1 MSTSPETYH
10 HGALREA
17 LIEAGLAALEQGEVS
32 GDISLRALAR
42 SVGVSPTA
50 VYRHFPD
57 KRALLATLAAEGL
70 NRLGDAQAKA
80 ADVAGGG
87 PAGFSA
93 TGRTYVRFALAHPAL
108 FRLMFS
114 QGNPED
120 FEHRQEDRARD
131 LLTRMSRDLAGDPV
145 EAERLAMQAWAIAH
159 GIAMLMLDGR
169 FPADEGLID
178 RLLDA
183 EVLFVRRPGQGR
195 SRLESP

>member
-1 MSTSPETYH
+1 VSTSAETYH

-17 LIEAGLAALEQGEVS
+17 LIEAGLAALEQGDVA

-57 KRALLATLAAEGL
+57 KRALLAALAAEGL
-70 NRLGDAQAKA
+70 NRLGEAQARA
-80 ADVAGGG
+80 AKEAGGG
-87 PAGFSA
+87 AAGFSA
-93 TGRTYVRFALAHPAL
+93 SGRTYVRFALAHPAL

-120 FEHRQEDRARD
+120 FGNHTED
-131 LLTRMSRDLAGDPV
+131 
-145 EAERLAMQAWAIAH
+145 QAWLL
-159 GIAMLMLDGR
+159 LMEMPRRRCPDR
-169 FPADEGLID
+169 PAA
-178 RLLDA
+178 RY
-183 EVLFVRRPGQGR
+183 RRALSPLNNQGM